1 MRKYALGVQST
12 PDVEKHGVMK
22 TVNQKQTAESPQ
34 RSGMTSAG
42 GSGHTGEVGSQ
53 TENSRMAVLVPQAAY
68 LSGALP
74 GYNIK

>member
-1 MRKYALGVQST
+1 MRKYALCVQST

-42 GSGHTGEVGSQ
+42 GSGHTGEAGSQ
-53 TENSRMAVLVPQAAY
+53 TEKLQNGRTHSL
-68 LSGALP
+68 GCLP
-74 GYNIK
+74 FWGSPRV